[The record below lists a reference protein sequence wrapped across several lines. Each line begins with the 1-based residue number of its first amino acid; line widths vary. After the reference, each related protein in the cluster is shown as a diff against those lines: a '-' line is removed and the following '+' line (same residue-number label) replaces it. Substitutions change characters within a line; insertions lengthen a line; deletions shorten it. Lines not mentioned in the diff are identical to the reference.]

1 MSHDIW
7 PPHLTQLVMS
17 LSRNQAIIIAIT
29 RTGITTSQAANKFNM
44 STRQIRRIVA
54 AWKTQGQAGITPR
67 SRAPHTNPNTTPQH
81 VKNQIL
87 ALRETLWLTASCGH
101 VPLMRLVVVGVFV
114 LVFPGWFRIR
124 LGGGSRLMSVG
135 VCDCR

>member
-1 MSHDIW
+1 
-7 PPHLTQLVMS
+7 MS

-87 ALRETLWLTASCGH
+87 ALRETLKTEVTLHLWTPELAGL
-101 VPLMRLVVVGVFV
+101 VPA
-114 LVFPGWFRIR
+114 
-124 LGGGSRLMSVG
+124 
-135 VCDCR
+135 